1 MLALAATEKPNDE
14 RKDDAQDDG
23 GGKWKVKNRMLA
35 ANNKVARQSPDWQVV
50 PACNQKHS
58 ADDNN
63 DSAQDKQQLTEISHQ
78 SLL

>member
-14 RKDDAQDDG
+14 RKDDAENDG

-35 ANNKVARQSPDWQVV
+35 ANNKVARQPADWQVI
-50 PACNQKHS
+50 AARNQQHGP
-58 ADDNN
+58 DHNN

-78 SLL
+78 SLF